1 MGCLENGK
9 DRILLVD
16 DDKEIRNIVSLFL
29 THFGYVV
36 RSAENGKEGMS
47 VFLDS
52 AFKLVITDLDMPEV
66 DGLTFA
72 SYIKERAPHIPVVL
86 ITGGGFGGV
95 GVEDPFDVVM
105 HKPFALSNLKET
117 VQNLLC

>member
-16 DDKEIRNIVSLFL
+16 DDKEIRDIVSQFL
-29 THFGYVV
+29 THFGYEV
-36 RSAENGKEGMS
+36 RSAGNGKEGMS

-52 AFKLVITDLDMPEV
+52 AFNLVITDLDMPEV

-72 SYIKERAPHIPVVL
+72 SYIKERSPHIPVVL
-86 ITGGGFGGV
+86 ITGGGFGEV
-95 GVEDPFDVVM
+95 GGERP
-105 HKPFALSNLKET
+105 L
-117 VQNLLC
+117 